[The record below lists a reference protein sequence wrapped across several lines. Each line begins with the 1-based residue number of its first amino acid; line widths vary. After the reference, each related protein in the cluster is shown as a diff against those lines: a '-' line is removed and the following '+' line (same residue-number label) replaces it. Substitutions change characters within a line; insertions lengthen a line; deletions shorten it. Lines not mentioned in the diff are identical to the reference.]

1 MTSLRFCDET
11 NNHEGFADQPQ
22 PPPARDSVRI
32 SPGEIAAAV
41 GHAKSL
47 TGAAA
52 VAPYSVRPPAETR
65 DSGAFGR
72 FLVATG
78 RLTEAAFERAERLA
92 AEEGQSHGATLIGLG
107 LIADRDLA
115 EAYAAF
121 LDIPLARREALPDQ
135 PVPGTL
141 LNPGFLW
148 QYRVIPVGLQPDH
161 VAVAMA
167 DPLDAE
173 TIAAIRFAVGRPVR
187 AAVAAIGDID
197 DALDRLYPEPGA
209 APAAADAA
217 GADELMSGDLDRLR
231 DSASEAPV
239 IRMVNQII
247 SRAVEL
253 RASDIHFETTP
264 DGLDVRYRVDGI
276 LRDIERPPA
285 ALRAAIISR
294 LKIMG
299 TLDIAERRMAQDGRM
314 SLAIRGRDI
323 DFRIS
328 TMPTLHGESV
338 VLRILDRAGLELEL
352 AALGFSGAA
361 LEIWN
366 QAIRRTRGIVLITG
380 PTGSGKTTTLYA
392 SVLAIAD
399 RSRKI
404 LTIEDPVEYQLPLIN
419 QTQVKPAVNL
429 TFANALRWSLRH
441 DPDVMMIGE
450 IRDLEAARIAVQA
463 ALTGHLILST
473 LHTNDAA
480 AAITRLIDLGIE
492 TYLLTSTINAVAA
505 QRLVRVLCG
514 ACKRPEPLLPELA
527 GSLGLT
533 CDTVHEPAGCPACG
547 GTGFRGRTALV
558 EVLPM
563 TASIKRLVLRRGD
576 ADEIRE
582 AAMAEGMRTMRQTG
596 LDLVAAGT
604 TSLDE
609 LLRVSDD

>member
-1 MTSLRFCDET
+1 
-11 NNHEGFADQPQ
+11 
-22 PPPARDSVRI
+22 VRI
-32 SPGEIAAAV
+32 APGEIAAAV